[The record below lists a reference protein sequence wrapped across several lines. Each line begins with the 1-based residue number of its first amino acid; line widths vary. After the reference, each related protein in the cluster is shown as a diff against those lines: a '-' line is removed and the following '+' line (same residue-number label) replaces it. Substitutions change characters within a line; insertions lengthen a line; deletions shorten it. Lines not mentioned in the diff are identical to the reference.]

1 MNNPFG
7 LDDDDYHFIQTIV
20 QTIPYSVY
28 VFGSRA
34 RGTQTRFSDLDL
46 YIDGNLSDDMVSNL
60 TTMLDE
66 SNISIK
72 VDFKIR
78 GPVEILYPKL
88 DMEKVLN
95 EKV

>member
-46 YIDGNLSDDMVSNL
+46 YIDGNLSGDMVSNL
-60 TTMLDE
+60 TTMFDE

-72 VDFKIR
+72 VEFKNSVNVSEDFLALIK
-78 GPVEILYPKL
+78 P
-88 DMEKVLN
+88 DFVLLN
-95 EKV
+95 P